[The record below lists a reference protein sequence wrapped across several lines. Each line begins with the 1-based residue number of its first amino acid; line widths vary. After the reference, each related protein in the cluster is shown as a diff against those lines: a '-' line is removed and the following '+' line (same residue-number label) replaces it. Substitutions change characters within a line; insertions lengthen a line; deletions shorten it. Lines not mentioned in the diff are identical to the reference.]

1 VATAKHLPLVRL
13 DGDDNAARGGG
24 GAASGEDDDTI
35 SGVMLTNNI
44 TYENYFKFFLLDIVF
59 HTGKYS

>member
-1 VATAKHLPLVRL
+1 VAAAKHLPLVRL

-24 GAASGEDDDTI
+24 GAASGEDDDAI
-35 SGVMLTNNI
+35 LGVMLTNNI
-44 TYENYFKFFLLDIVF
+44 THEFFFKLLDIVF

>member
-13 DGDDNAARGGG
+13 DGDDNAARGRG

-44 TYENYFKFFLLDIVF
+44 TQENIF
-59 HTGKYS
+59 